1 VSTASHGLKMT
12 RCPDEDQPNVKPLT
26 LAEAAQFLR
35 MSRSSM
41 YQRKDIPRYRR
52 PGSRVMLFDLDELE
66 AWLKQ
71 GRIDGRG
78 EPMLETPATTELK
91 QAPEVAAGVVDM
103 TSRQVYHRNGC
114 YR

>member
-1 VSTASHGLKMT
+1 M
-12 RCPDEDQPNVKPLT
+12 KPLT

-35 MSRSSM
+35 MSRSSL

-52 PGSRVMLFDLDELE
+52 PGSRVMLFDQDELE

-71 GRIDGRG
+71 GRIADDGA
-78 EPMLETPATTELK
+78 LVATGNVCSD
-91 QAPEVAAGVVDM
+91 QSIGSDVVDM
-103 TSRQVYHRNGC
+103 SSKPVYHRHAR

>member
-1 VSTASHGLKMT
+1 M
-12 RCPDEDQPNVKPLT
+12 KPLT

-35 MSRSSM
+35 MSRSNL

-52 PGSRVMLFDLDELE
+52 PGSRVMLFDQNELE

-71 GRIDGRG
+71 GRIGDDPAREMPTPT
-78 EPMLETPATTELK
+78 EPH
-91 QAPEVAAGVVDM
+91 QAPEVAAGVVDI
-103 TSRQVYHRNGC
+103 SSQRVYHRNAQ

>member
-1 VSTASHGLKMT
+1 M
-12 RCPDEDQPNVKPLT
+12 KPLT

-35 MSRSSM
+35 MSRSNL

-52 PGSRVMLFDLDELE
+52 PGSRVMLFDEDELE

-71 GRIDGRG
+71 GRIGG
-78 EPMLETPATTELK
+78 LTEPTIEMSAATELHQTTE
-91 QAPEVAAGVVDM
+91 VGVGVVDI
-103 TSRQVYHRNGC
+103 SSPHVYHRNGR

>member
-1 VSTASHGLKMT
+1 M
-12 RCPDEDQPNVKPLT
+12 KPLT

-35 MSRSSM
+35 MSRSSL

-52 PGSRVMLFDLDELE
+52 PGSRVILFDEDELE

-71 GRIDGRG
+71 GRFSSVDKAA
-78 EPMLETPATTELK
+78 LEKSQTTC
-91 QAPEVAAGVVDM
+91 QHAPEDKSIVVDM
-103 TSRQVYHRNGC
+103 SAQPVYHRNAR